1 MRRTAVTAAM
11 HQPPPEEP
19 DPAAEEPEDNSAA
32 GQRHDQRALWV
43 DAQIRNAMARGEFD
57 DLPGTGKP
65 IPGIDRPHDPDWWVK
80 RLVERE
86 NITVLPPAL
95 ALRGEDA
102 GLDELLDREAT
113 EADVRRLVDEFNQRV
128 VEARRQL
135 LGGPPVITPT
145 RDVDQE
151 VAAWRERRQARRTRT
166 PDRPPAA
173 RERRPRWWR
182 RNG

>member
-1 MRRTAVTAAM
+1 MRRAAVTAAL

-19 DPAAEEPEDNSAA
+19 DPAAEETEDNSAA

-102 GLDELLDREAT
+102 GLDQLLDREAT

-166 PDRPPAA
+166 PHRPPAA
-173 RERRPRWWR
+173 RERRQRWWR
-182 RNG
+182 RNR